1 MRSTRASQR
10 KREAIISNQPDNRPQ
25 LASNVP
31 DPVRQV
37 KDSVIAQFWRPV
49 ERWKDEVD
57 RQFLR
62 FARNITGVGAGW
74 KIIDGKPNPNHW
86 VIRVFVNRKFPSD
99 LPDAMRLPPDSEGIP
114 IEVIE
119 TGRFHPLAGSDP
131 LRSGSTISI
140 KDSGVDRSLGA
151 FLKDKN
157 SGKRYLLTCAHV
169 LHAATGAEVTHL
181 DSNDAPL
188 GTVAT
193 LTSAS
198 QFKLGHQRIHP
209 TRQIVRSRSSIPPLR
224 RTSQCLRV
232 CRNSRAQP
240 LRSLPTPFYRFAP
253 PRPVALF
260 SLLIRRW
267 KWPSTSA
274 PTSFASSYC
283 SKPRTAGQS
292 LRYPEIPAHWLS
304 GRGQRGM
311 TPWD

>member
-140 KDSGVDRSLGA
+140 KDSGVDGSLGA

-157 SGKRYLLTCAHV
+157 SGNGICSLALTYF
-169 LHAATGAEVTHL
+169 
-181 DSNDAPL
+181 
-188 GTVAT
+188 T
-193 LTSAS
+193 LRLEP
-198 QFKLGHQRIHP
+198 K
-209 TRQIVRSRSSIPPLR
+209 
-224 RTSQCLRV
+224 
-232 CRNSRAQP
+232 
-240 LRSLPTPFYRFAP
+240 
-253 PRPVALF
+253 
-260 SLLIRRW
+260 
-267 KWPSTSA
+267 
-274 PTSFASSYC
+274 
-283 SKPRTAGQS
+283 
-292 LRYPEIPAHWLS
+292 
-304 GRGQRGM
+304 
-311 TPWD
+311 